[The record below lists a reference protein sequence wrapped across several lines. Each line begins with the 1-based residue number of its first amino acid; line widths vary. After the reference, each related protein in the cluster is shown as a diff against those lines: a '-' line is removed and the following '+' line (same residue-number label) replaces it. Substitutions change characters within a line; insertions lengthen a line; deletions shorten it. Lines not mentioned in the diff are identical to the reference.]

1 MWGFRKKVGGFG
13 FQTIWH
19 RDTFWDRR
27 LLGSTISPV
36 SFDSIPAICPET
48 AARLRTEDREILV
61 CGEFLATIIVSA
73 HL

>member
-1 MWGFRKKVGGFG
+1 MGFQKESGRFG
-13 FQTIWH
+13 FQTIWQ
-19 RDTFWDRR
+19 RDTFSDRR
-27 LLGSTISPV
+27 FMGSTISPV
-36 SFDSIPAICPET
+36 SVDSIPVIRPQT

>member
-1 MWGFRKKVGGFG
+1 MWSLRKKVGGFG

-48 AARLRTEDREILV
+48 APRLRTEDREILV
-61 CGEFLATIIVSA
+61 CDED
-73 HL
+73 